1 MLCLLFFQT
10 EDETEDISSK
20 SISIETKP
28 EVGPETA
35 SDRRTGS
42 TNDRYTPIFEPKVEQ
57 MYDEDSII
65 SGGTIKTKTIAIFT
79 ILDF

>member
-1 MLCLLFFQT
+1 MMNLRFIFQT
-10 EDETEDISSK
+10 EDETGDISSK

-28 EVGPETA
+28 EVGPEIA

-42 TNDRYTPIFEPKVEQ
+42 TNTNDRYTPIFEPKVQQ

-65 SGGTIKTKTIAIFT
+65 SGGTMA
-79 ILDF
+79 L

>member
-1 MLCLLFFQT
+1 MMNLRFIFQT

-28 EVGPETA
+28 EVGPEIA

-42 TNDRYTPIFEPKVEQ
+42 TNTNDRYTPIFEPKVQQ

-65 SGGTIKTKTIAIFT
+65 SGGTMA
-79 ILDF
+79 L